1 MKGKVKCGCCGYSMS
16 LKHTV
21 KRKYYYCRM
30 GSGCG
35 SYLKIGL
42 EPLEKTIWRV
52 LQKLAETY
60 QEEGEAQQSKRA
72 QILSAVSKMK
82 ERKQALKIQAE
93 HCKASRLNLYY
104 QWKKGQLTKEGYAA
118 KKEELTKKETESKRE
133 LEILEQQMAE
143 TALMTETLEEKMGM
157 VAMLDAEGL
166 TKELVDELIERI
178 EVYGE
183 GRD

>member
-1 MKGKVKCGCCGYSMS
+1 MWMLGYSMS

-60 QEEGEAQQSKRA
+60 QEEGEAQQSKKV

-82 ERKQALKIQAE
+82 ERKQALEIQAE

-104 QWKKGQLTKEGYAA
+104 QWKKGSLQRKGMQQR
-118 KKEELTKKETESKRE
+118 KRN
-133 LEILEQQMAE
+133 
-143 TALMTETLEEKMGM
+143 
-157 VAMLDAEGL
+157 
-166 TKELVDELIERI
+166 
-178 EVYGE
+178 
-183 GRD
+183 